1 MSDEENKEREDEFST
16 EVNVVL
22 EEEEGLKEEKNDTNR
37 LPNIIVNKEKVSE
50 IQERKIVRVSLRE
63 PFFLLFAVFISPV
76 FCCLFE
82 TLNYKP

>member
-1 MSDEENKEREDEFST
+1 MSDDENKEREDEFST

-37 LPNIIVNKEKVSE
+37 LPNIIVNKEKV
-50 IQERKIVRVSLRE
+50 
-63 PFFLLFAVFISPV
+63 

>member
-1 MSDEENKEREDEFST
+1 MSDDENKEREDEFST

-50 IQERKIVRVSLRE
+50 KYKSEKSFEFL
-63 PFFLLFAVFISPV
+63 FGNLFFSFLLF
-76 FCCLFE
+76 LFRQFSVAF
-82 TLNYKP
+82 LKR

>member
-37 LPNIIVNKEKVSE
+37 LPNIIVNKEKLFFS
-50 IQERKIVRVSLRE
+50 
-63 PFFLLFAVFISPV
+63 PFCCFYFASFLLPF
-76 FCCLFE
+76 
-82 TLNYKP
+82 